1 VKSQGQGLCLDAVL
15 GRRVCFY
22 VVLPYNS
29 DDLFIFHKKIH
40 PFTWQL
46 NALLFA
52 TLHFRLEERSHFLN
66 GLKNPGSLVYLRGV
80 IMSKIRTILSM
91 LCLSLLLFP
100 ALAMAVP
107 VVAEPSNDDS
117 EGWWVE
123 TTVDRDGNGI
133 GDMIE
138 FHKDNPLFLDEDGTL
153 PLIVDFDHTPD
164 AQDVAL
170 LEREIEFQHQ
180 WTLEGIDALA
190 GRVPVDQILEAT
202 TLPGVVMLE
211 LDGILT
217 TANGDAAVLHGVD
230 TVWADT
236 GYDGAGSAVAIIDT
250 GIDGAHASLDDLDDD
265 NSTDD
270 PKVIAFYDPVN
281 NPSLTNGTEV
291 FPYDDQGHGS
301 HCAGTTAGTGAPN
314 YEHIGMAPQAFLVGV
329 KVLDAGGSG
338 SFATVMAGMEW
349 TVENRYKFN
358 IRGASMSLGG
368 PGLAE
373 WASSEDDSVNRYAN
387 EMMSAGI
394 AIFIAAGN
402 NGVSAQIGTPG
413 SAEDA
418 ITVGALDKN
427 SAIAIYSS
435 QGPTEELRVKPNIAY
450 VGSNVMSVAF
460 NSGDQYTA
468 MSGTSMATPGAAGV
482 AALMYQANPD
492 LSPFDIKNIMQET
505 STYRL
510 CIYMAA
516 NEPCAE
522 DFLPKNRQNNVYG
535 HGEVRALEA
544 VYEAAERDYDFD
556 TTLEVTVTTGVG
568 MDSRF
573 HMSPD
578 GSLSYTAQGD
588 VDTIQWRS
596 NHLRDDWSN
605 IHSFSPGDTSGTLA
619 AIDII
624 HQLEHLPG
632 IDVEGNHTISLRAIK
647 ANGSGGASSSPLISA
662 NIMLMDTDN
671 AFVTTGELSS
681 GLSTTTLAVALL
693 GFVVVFFVVLLLT
706 GVISDKEE
714 GSLAGVDFK
723 TLRTEGEAI
732 EAEIDSDVLVAD
744 SDSA

>member
-1 VKSQGQGLCLDAVL
+1 MFASRKAITLLCL
-15 GRRVCFY
+15 GIM
-22 VVLPYNS
+22 VLP
-29 DDLFIFHKKIH
+29 
-40 PFTWQL
+40 T
-46 NALLFA
+46 
-52 TLHFRLEERSHFLN
+52 
-66 GLKNPGSLVYLRGV
+66 
-80 IMSKIRTILSM
+80 
-91 LCLSLLLFP
+91 
-100 ALAMAVP
+100 LAMAAP
-107 VVAEPSNDDS
+107 VSITPDS
-117 EGWWVE
+117 SEEVGWWVD
-123 TTVDRDGNGI
+123 TTVDRNGNGI

-138 FHKDNPLFLDEDGTL
+138 VHKDSPLFLDEDNTL
-153 PLIVDFDHTPD
+153 PLIVDFDHTPG
-164 AQDVAL
+164 AAEVAL

-190 GRVPVDQILEAT
+190 GRVPVDRILDAT
-202 TLPGVVMLE
+202 TLPGVIMLE
-211 LDGILT
+211 LDGILSI
-217 TANGDAAVLHGVD
+217 ANGDAAVLHGVD

-236 GYDGAGSAVAIIDT
+236 GYDGAGSSVAIIDT

-349 TVENRYKFN
+349 TVENRYKYN

-373 WASSEDDSVNRYAN
+373 WASSDDDSVNRYAN

-435 QGPTEELRVKPNIAY
+435 QGPTEEGRVKPNVAY

-460 NSGDQYTA
+460 NTGDQYTD

-505 STYRL
+505 ATYRL
-510 CIYMAA
+510 CVYMAA
-516 NEPCAE
+516 NEPCLE
-522 DFLPKNRQNNVYG
+522 DAIPKNRQNNVYG
-535 HGEVRALEA
+535 HGEVRALDA
-544 VYEAAERDYDFD
+544 VYEAAERDYEFD
-556 TTLEVTVTTGVG
+556 TSLDITLSTEVGK
-568 MDSRF
+568 DSRI
-573 HMSPD
+573 HMFPD
-578 GSLSYTAQGD
+578 GFISYSALGN
-588 VDTIQWRS
+588 VDTVQWRS

-605 IHSFSPGDTSGTLA
+605 IHSFSPGDASGTLM

-632 IDVEGNHTISLRAIK
+632 IDVEGNHTISFRGIK
-647 ANGSGGASSSPLISA
+647 ANDTGGHSSSPLISS
-662 NIMLMDTDN
+662 NIMLMDVDSAFETN
-671 AFVTTGELSS
+671 AESSEMSGTTLVV
-681 GLSTTTLAVALL
+681 GLSV
-693 GFVVVFFVVLLLT
+693 FVILFVLVLL
-706 GVISDKEE
+706 VVNIISNKEE
-714 GSLAGVDFK
+714 GTLAGIDFN
-723 TLRTEGEAI
+723 TLSEEK
-732 EAEIDSDVLVAD
+732 
-744 SDSA
+744 

>member
-1 VKSQGQGLCLDAVL
+1 MRDVRHG
-15 GRRVCFY
+15 
-22 VVLPYNS
+22 
-29 DDLFIFHKKIH
+29 
-40 PFTWQL
+40 
-46 NALLFA
+46 
-52 TLHFRLEERSHFLN
+52 HFFN
-66 GLKNPGSLVYLRGV
+66 GLKNCTLFVRARGV
-80 IMSKIRTILSM
+80 NMSKVQSTLSV
-91 LCLSLLLFP
+91 LCLSLLLLP
-100 ALAMAVP
+100 ALATAVP
-107 VVAEPSNDDS
+107 IEIETKEEASD
-117 EGWWVE
+117 GWWVE

-133 GDMIE
+133 GDMVE
-138 FHKDNPLFLDEDGTL
+138 RHKDNPLFLDEDGTL
-153 PLIVDFDHTPD
+153 PLIIDFDHTPG
-164 AQDVAL
+164 ASEVAL
-170 LEREIEFQHQ
+170 LEREIDFHHQ

-190 GRVPVDQILEAT
+190 GRVPVDRILDAT
-202 TLPGVVMLE
+202 TLPGVVMIE
-211 LDGILT
+211 LDGLLT

-281 NPSLTNGTEV
+281 NPTLTNGTEV

-349 TVENRYKFN
+349 TVENRYKYN

-373 WASSEDDSVNRYAN
+373 WASSNDDSVNRYAN
-387 EMMSAGI
+387 EMMAAGI

-427 SAIAIYSS
+427 SAIAVYSS
-435 QGPTEELRVKPNIAY
+435 QGPTEELRVKPNVAY

-460 NSGDQYTA
+460 NTGDQYTG

-510 CIYMAA
+510 CVYMAA
-516 NEPCAE
+516 NEPCLE
-522 DFLPKNRQNNVYG
+522 DAIPKNRQNNVYG
-535 HGEVRALEA
+535 HGEVRALDA
-544 VYEAAERDYDFD
+544 VYEAAERDYEFD
-556 TTLEVTVTTGVG
+556 TSLDVSITDEVG

-573 HMSPD
+573 HMFPNGALTYSAL
-578 GSLSYTAQGD
+578 GN
-588 VDTIQWRS
+588 VDTVQWRS

-605 IHSFSPGDTSGTLA
+605 IHTFSPGDTTGTLA

-632 IDVEGNHTISLRAIK
+632 IDVEGNHTISFRGIK
-647 ANGSGGASSSPLISA
+647 ANDSGGHASSPLISA
-662 NIMLMDTDN
+662 NIMLMDTAS
-671 AFVTTGELSS
+671 AFEAQEEASS
-681 GLSTTTLAVALL
+681 GISTTMLALGLL
-693 GFVVVFFVVLLLT
+693 GFIVLFLVVLIVT
-706 GVISDKEE
+706 GAISDKEE
-714 GSLAGVDFK
+714 GTLAGIDFT
-723 TLRTEGEAI
+723 TLQEDSQAAASHPLD
-732 EAEIDSDVLVAD
+732 AELESKDE
-744 SDSA
+744 

>member
-1 VKSQGQGLCLDAVL
+1 MMFAS
-15 GRRVCFY
+15 R
-22 VVLPYNS
+22 
-29 DDLFIFHKKIH
+29 KII
-40 PFTWQL
+40 
-46 NALLFA
+46 
-52 TLHFRLEERSHFLN
+52 TL
-66 GLKNPGSLVYLRGV
+66 
-80 IMSKIRTILSM
+80 
-91 LCLSLLLFP
+91 LCLSIMVLP
-100 ALAMAVP
+100 TLAMSVP
-107 VVAEPSNDDS
+107 VSVEQEIVEQQD
-117 EGWWVE
+117 WWME
-123 TTVDRDGNGI
+123 TTLDRNGNGI

-138 FHKDNPLFLDEDGTL
+138 VHKDSPLFLDEDNTL
-153 PLIVDFDHTPD
+153 PLIIDFDHTPGAD
-164 AQDVAL
+164 EIAL
-170 LEREIEFQHQ
+170 LEREIDFQHQ

-190 GRVPVDQILEAT
+190 GRVPVEYIRDAAH
-202 TLPGVVMLE
+202 LPGVVMLE
-211 LDGILT
+211 LDGLLSVN
-217 TANGDAAVLHGVD
+217 NGDAAVLHGVD

-358 IRGASMSLGG
+358 IRAASMSLGG

-373 WASSEDDSVNRYAN
+373 WASSDDDSVNRYAN
-387 EMMSAGI
+387 EMMTAGI

-402 NGVSAQIGTPG
+402 NGVTAQIGTPG

-435 QGPTEELRVKPNIAY
+435 QGPTEEGRVKPNIAY
-450 VGSNVMSVAF
+450 VGSSVMSVAF
-460 NSGDQYTA
+460 NTGDQYTD

-482 AALMYQANPD
+482 AALMFQANPD

-505 STYRL
+505 ATYRL
-510 CIYMAA
+510 CVYMAA
-516 NEPCAE
+516 NEPCLE
-522 DFLPKNRQNNVYG
+522 DAIPKNRQNNVYG
-535 HGEVRALEA
+535 HGEVRALDA
-544 VYEAAERDYDFD
+544 VYEAAERDYVFD
-556 TTLEVTVTTGVG
+556 TSLDVTLTTENGN
-568 MDSRF
+568 DNRI
-573 HMSPD
+573 HMMPE
-578 GSLSYTAQGD
+578 GSLSYSALGD

-605 IHSFSPGDTSGTLA
+605 IHSFNQGDTTGTLM

-632 IDVEGNHTISLRAIK
+632 IDIEGNHTVSLRGIK
-647 ANGSGGASSSPLISA
+647 ANDTGGHTSSPLITA
-662 NIMLMDTDN
+662 NIMLMDTDS
-671 AFVTTGELSS
+671 AFETKAEVSGMSS
-681 GLSTTTLAVALL
+681 TSMFMGIGA
-693 GFVVVFFVVLLLT
+693 FVVLFILVLF
-706 GVISDKEE
+706 VVNFISNKEE
-714 GSLAGVDFK
+714 GTLAGIDFN
-723 TLRTEGEAI
+723 TLRDDDTTASSSDAI
-732 EAEIDSDVLVAD
+732 LVEVKETK
-744 SDSA
+744 S

>member
-1 VKSQGQGLCLDAVL
+1 M
-15 GRRVCFY
+15 
-22 VVLPYNS
+22 VLP
-29 DDLFIFHKKIH
+29 
-40 PFTWQL
+40 T
-46 NALLFA
+46 
-52 TLHFRLEERSHFLN
+52 
-66 GLKNPGSLVYLRGV
+66 
-80 IMSKIRTILSM
+80 
-91 LCLSLLLFP
+91 
-100 ALAMAVP
+100 LAMAVP
-107 VVAEPSNDDS
+107 VTAQQEDVE
-117 EGWWVE
+117 EIGWWVN
-123 TTVDRDGNGI
+123 TTVDRNGNGI

-138 FHKDNPLFLDEDGTL
+138 VHKDSPLFLDEANTL
-153 PLIVDFDHTPD
+153 PLIIDFDHTPG
-164 AQDVAL
+164 AEEIAL
-170 LEREIEFQHQ
+170 LEREIDFQHQ

-190 GRVPVDQILEAT
+190 GRVPVESILDAA
-202 TLPGVVMLE
+202 TLPGVIMLE
-211 LDGILT
+211 LDGILSVN
-217 TANGDAAVLHGVD
+217 NGDAAVLHGVD

-349 TVENRYKFN
+349 TVENRFKFN

-373 WASSEDDSVNRYAN
+373 WASSDDDSVNRYAN
-387 EMMSAGI
+387 EMMAAGI

-402 NGVSAQIGTPG
+402 NAVSAQIGTPG

-482 AALMYQANPD
+482 AALMFQANPD

-505 STYRL
+505 ATYRL

-516 NEPCAE
+516 NEPCFE
-522 DFLPKNRQNNVYG
+522 DAIPKNRQNNVYG
-535 HGEVRALEA
+535 HGEVRALDA
-544 VYEAAERDYDFD
+544 VYEAAERDYAFD
-556 TTLEVTVTTGVG
+556 TTLDVTLTTENGQ
-568 MDSRF
+568 DNRI
-573 HMSPD
+573 HMMPE
-578 GSLSYTAQGD
+578 GSLSYSALGD

-605 IHSFSPGDTSGTLA
+605 IHSFGQGDTTGTLM

-632 IDVEGNHTISLRAIK
+632 IDIEGNHTVSLRGIK
-647 ANGSGGASSSPLISA
+647 ANDTGGHTSSPLITA
-662 NIMLMDTDN
+662 NIMLMDTDS
-671 AFVTTGELSS
+671 AFETKSEVSGMSS
-681 GLSTTTLAVALL
+681 TSIFMGIGA
-693 GFVVVFFVVLLLT
+693 FVVLFILVLF
-706 GVISDKEE
+706 VVNFISNKEE
-714 GSLAGVDFK
+714 GTLAGIDFN
-723 TLRTEGEAI
+723 TLRDVDDDASPSNFNTVSDEVTETK
-732 EAEIDSDVLVAD
+732 S
-744 SDSA
+744 